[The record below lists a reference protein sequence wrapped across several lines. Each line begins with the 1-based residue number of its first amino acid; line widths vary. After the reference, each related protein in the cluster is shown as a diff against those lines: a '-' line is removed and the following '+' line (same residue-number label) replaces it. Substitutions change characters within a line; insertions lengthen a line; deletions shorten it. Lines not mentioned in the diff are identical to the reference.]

1 MKKIPKILF
10 IQRDSG
16 GCGFFRIKQPA
27 DFIKRM
33 GLADVKVFFGDK
45 PSPEELLSADLVVM
59 QEMGTIEA
67 SNLGNFMVKN
77 QIPYICEIDDFIF
90 HVSPH
95 NAGGYG
101 AWNPSTLFLHRALEL
116 IRGAQG
122 MTVSTNALARE
133 FFPYNRT
140 IYVVPNY
147 LDQVRWEAPIIRK
160 EDGKIRIGWM
170 GGNAHA
176 DDLKMISGVLER
188 IVKESKGKVLFET
201 FGMTRRE
208 LTEPGEGS
216 VFKTLKPFNNHCPSC
231 DFEGEVKHYPG
242 ESLEEYSTVLASK
255 GWDFA
260 VAPVINNSFG
270 NCKSDLK
277 IKEYSAAGYPIIASP
292 VQPYREAAENGAKIV
307 FADTFDQWYNSIK
320 EMIKHPDNRDATT
333 KANREW
339 VKQYWIQDN
348 AQKIFEVY
356 KQIMH
361 RYPRSTNML

>member
-1 MKKIPKILF
+1 MTKIPKILF
-10 IQRDSG
+10 IQRDDG

-33 GLADVKVFFGDK
+33 GLAETKIFFKDK

-59 QEMGTIEA
+59 QEMGTVEA
-67 SNLGNFMVKN
+67 ANIGQFMVQNK
-77 QIPYICEIDDFIF
+77 IPFICEVDDFLH

-95 NAGGYG
+95 NTAGYG
-101 AWNPSTLFLHRALEL
+101 AWNPGTLFIYRATEL
-116 IRGAQG
+116 MRKAQG
-122 MTVSTNALARE
+122 MTVSTNQLARE
-133 FFPYNRT
+133 YFPYNDT

-147 LDQVRWEAPIIRK
+147 LDQQQWEHPIVRK
-160 EDGKIRIGWM
+160 SDGKVRIGWM

-188 IVKESKGKVLFET
+188 VVKESKGKVLFET
-201 FGMTRRE
+201 FGMTRHE
-208 LTEPGEGS
+208 LTEPGTGS
-216 VFKTLKPFNNHCPSC
+216 VFKTLRPFNNTCPHCN
-231 DFEGEVKHYPG
+231 FEGDLKHYPG
-242 ESLEEYSTVLASK
+242 EPLDQYSMVLASK
-255 GWDFA
+255 GWDIA

-292 VQPYREAAENGAKIV
+292 IQPYREAAENGARIV
-307 FADTFDQWYNSIK
+307 FAETFDQWYNSIK
-320 EMIKHPDNRDATT
+320 KMVKISEIRDEMT

-339 VKQYWIQDN
+339 IKQYWIQEN

-356 KQIMH
+356 RQIIH
-361 RYPRSTNML
+361 RYPRPTNVL